1 MNKIKKEEKIRALLN
16 EIRKEDKEKI
26 VKMMYLVLLTRAFQ
40 MLNENNTGEN
50 YSGVTKALTAQRR
63 NGKRRKGSWR

>member
-1 MNKIKKEEKIRALLN
+1 MNKIRKEEKIRALLN

-50 YSGVTKALTAQRR
+50 YSGVTKTLTAQRR